1 MNQQEWIEYFEL
13 VNGRKPSPAELAQAQ
28 AAGEFILER
37 PNGFGATGQANEP
50 RKIKPAEPV
59 ISMTQQ
65 PQFAQTT
72 ATFQQAMP
80 VKKGMSKKA
89 KIILA
94 SVLGAVAVILLSVG
108 GYSLWRYQSGKI
120 ADGTYEI
127 VSFSRYDEDKDKMVD
142 AIDEYKDEDLN
153 LQSFVVVKNNQSRTY
168 NLVEGDDKSYVSL
181 MDYEM
186 DVPQVLDPWNRTES
200 QVLDADQVEDATKD
214 FMKKMRKDYSFYTKE
229 AADKVVKKTT
239 REYKDTL
246 KEKRTYVKHG
256 DEYTLTTYDKKGK
269 LKSRITYKRMSKGDA
284 EERWD
289 DYKDA
294 VKDYKKDLKTYSDQ
308 YDDYK
313 DYYDYGYGSDYG
325 YGYGSDY
332 GYGYGYGN
340 SDDYGSGSKSGS
352 DDSKSSKKSSDKI

>member
-37 PNGFGATGQANEP
+37 PNVFGATGQANEP

-120 ADGTYEI
+120 ADGTYE
-127 VSFSRYDEDKDKMVD
+127 VVAYSYRDEDKDKMVN
-142 AIDEYKDEDLN
+142 AFDEFDDVY
-153 LQSFVVVKNNQSRTY
+153 SFVEVKNNRSRY
-168 NLVEGDDKSYVSL
+168 YSYLEDNKSPYVSL
-181 MDYEM
+181 LEYEHEI
-186 DVPQVLDPWNRTES
+186 PQQFDPWNKTQTE
-200 QVLDADQVEDATKD
+200 VLTVEELESTVKD
-214 FMKKMRKDYSFYTKE
+214 FMKDMSKDYSFYTKDATKE
-229 AADKVVKKTT
+229 AVKESVKS
-239 REYKDTL
+239 YKKSL
-246 KEKRTYVKHG
+246 KEKRTYVKKG
-256 DEYTLTTYDKKGK
+256 NEYTLSTYDKDGE
-269 LKSRITYKRMSKGDA
+269 LQSRVTYKRMSKGDA

-289 DYKDA
+289 DYKNA
-294 VKDYKKDLKTYSDQ
+294 IKDYKKELKTYSDQ
-308 YDDYK
+308 YDEYK
-313 DYYDYGYGSDYG
+313 DYFNYGYGGDYG
-325 YGYGSDY
+325 YGYG
-332 GYGYGYGN
+332 
-340 SDDYGSGSKSGS
+340 DDYGSGSKSGS
-352 DDSKSSKKSSDKI
+352 DDSKSSKKGIDKI

>member
-13 VNGRKPSPAELAQAQ
+13 VNGRKPTPAELAQAQ

-37 PNGFGATGQANEP
+37 PNVFGSNGQVTEQRP
-50 RKIKPAEPV
+50 IKPAEPV
-59 ISMTQQ
+59 ITMTQQ

-72 ATFQQAMP
+72 ATFQQVVPA
-80 VKKGMSKKA
+80 KKGMSKKT

-94 SVLGAVAVILLSVG
+94 SVFGTLAAILLIVG

-142 AIDEYKDEDLN
+142 AIDEYKDEDLD

-168 NLVEGDDKSYVSL
+168 NLVESDNKSYVSL
-181 MDYEM
+181 MDYET
-186 DVPQVLDPWNRTES
+186 DVPQVFDPWNRTES
-200 QVLDADQVEDATKD
+200 QVLDADQVEDLTKD

-229 AADKVVKKTT
+229 EADKVVKKTT

-246 KEKRTYVKHG
+246 KEKHG

-269 LKSRITYKRMSKGDA
+269 LQSRITYKRMSKGDA

-294 VKDYKKDLKTYSDQ
+294 IKDYKKDLKTYSDQ
-308 YDDYK
+308 YDDFK
-313 DYYDYGYGSDYG
+313 DYYDYGYGYNYG
-325 YGYGSDY
+325 YGYGND
-332 GYGYGYGN
+332 YGYGN

>member
-13 VNGRKPSPAELAQAQ
+13 VNGRKPTPAELAQAQ

-37 PNGFGATGQANEP
+37 PNVFSSNGQVTEQRP
-50 RKIKPAEPV
+50 IKPAEPV
-59 ISMTQQ
+59 IAMTQQ

-72 ATFQQAMP
+72 ATFQQVVPA
-80 VKKGMSKKA
+80 KKGMSKKT

-94 SVLGAVAVILLSVG
+94 SVFGTLAAILLIVG

-142 AIDEYKDEDLN
+142 AIDEYKDEDLD

-168 NLVEGDDKSYVSL
+168 NLVESDNKSYVSL
-181 MDYEM
+181 LDHEI
-186 DVPQVLDPWNRTES
+186 DVPQALDPWNRTES
-200 QVLDADQVEDATKD
+200 QVLDADQVEDLTKD

-229 AADKVVKKTT
+229 EADKVVKKTT

-325 YGYGSDY
+325 YGYGY
-332 GYGYGYGN
+332 GYG
-340 SDDYGSGSKSGS
+340 DDYGGYNDGKNSGSKSDSS
-352 DDSKSSKKSSDKI
+352 DSSKKSSDKI